1 MNIVSNC
8 RGVSCRGC
16 DVAELNLHVVPR
28 PGAVHL
34 LLPLYGSVEC
44 KRMAYQC
51 VCVLLCTYTF
61 VFRMCSSA

>member
-16 DVAELNLHVVPR
+16 DVAELNLGVVPR
-28 PGAVHL
+28 PVHL